1 MPLAVGLARCS
12 HCGAQVGTLFD
23 ETAKSPAVVKEKQ
36 GKKIACQMD
45 DNQRIEK
52 AQDRAN
58 NSSVLA
64 LSSFFPLLGLIMGA
78 AAVYLGIKSSQ
89 MLKEYNVEDGR
100 GSAMAGYTIGAIG
113 IIAQICLII
122 YVFKLLALAR

>member
-1 MPLAVGLARCS
+1 MPLAVGLAKCS
-12 HCGAQVGTLFD
+12 YCSAQVGTLFD
-23 ETAKSPAVVKEKQ
+23 ETAIPAATPKERRWRKLNQ
-36 GKKIACQMD
+36 KMD
-45 DNQRIEK
+45 DNTRIEQ

-64 LSSFFPLLGLIMGA
+64 LSSFFPLLGIVMGVA
-78 AAVYLGIKSSQ
+78 AIFLGLKSART
-89 MLKEYNVEDGR
+89 LKDLNVEDGR

-122 YVFKLLALAR
+122 YGFKISGLAR

>member
-1 MPLAVGLARCS
+1 MPLAIGLAQCS

-23 ETAKSPAVVKEKQ
+23 EKAAPRVPAKQKQVKKLTY
-36 GKKIACQMD
+36 QMD
-45 DNQRIEK
+45 DKQRIEQ

-64 LSSFFPLLGLIMGA
+64 LSSFFPLLGLVMGL
-78 AAVYLGIKSSQ
+78 AAVFLGLKSART
-89 MLKEYNVEDGR
+89 LKEFNVEDGR

-122 YVFKLLALAR
+122 YGFKIISISR